1 MVHALNCDSFVCPTL
16 TLSQYMRHRRW
27 TDLAC
32 LTETTERAGPK
43 PTSVLRNGEDL
54 PAMYVSERGQ

>member
-1 MVHALNCDSFVCPTL
+1 MVHAL